1 MVDYKQDLWP
11 DEIKTTEIISPVTII
26 KEQGK
31 ILGRKTNNIVVGE
44 VKTFNS
50 STKLIDF
57 PFTYRFVLV
66 CSSINYEY
74 RLFDFA
80 FPIEIYPIKIIPDTS
95 IANELSLSPRNPEIK
110 IDLEEEFIEILKKI
124 FSAQKTVKI
133 ITTLLAQS
141 QDIKDES

>member
-11 DEIKTTEIISPVTII
+11 DEIKSIEVISPVTII

-31 ILGRKTNNIVVGE
+31 ILGKKTNNIVVGE
-44 VKTFNS
+44 VKTFQS
-50 STKLIDF
+50 SQFPPSRF

-66 CSSINYEY
+66 CSIMNYVY
-74 RLFDFA
+74 RLFDFGFA
-80 FPIEIYPIKIIPDTS
+80 IEMYPVTIVPDAS
-95 IANELSLSPRNPEIK
+95 IRKELACKEEIK
-110 IDLEEEFIEILKKI
+110 ADSEEDLIQTLKEI